1 MKKKSLF
8 SKILII
14 VIVAVVCMVLTL
26 TAALL
31 SGSSKNDIF
40 DLSSLNISN
49 VLPVIFIGGFITCLI
64 VGILILFLAKDVSEK
79 IKNHLFNNTHGGD
92 EK

>member
-14 VIVAVVCMVLTL
+14 VIVAVVCLVLTL
-26 TAALL
+26 TVALL
-31 SGSSKNDIF
+31 LGSSQTDIF
-40 DLSSLNISN
+40 DLTNLNISN
-49 VLPVIFIGGFITCLI
+49 MLPVILIGGFITCLVI
-64 VGILILFLAKDVSEK
+64 GILILFLAKDVTEK
-79 IKNHLFNNTHGGD
+79 IKNYLFNNNGGN